1 MSQRAVDF
9 VHMWIS
15 ANIHPRD
22 FIYEMHDTRSKK
34 YAAECRKH
42 AVAVGISLAEVRKS
56 FDDLETVMARAMEKA
71 VEQESKWPAE
81 KDD

>member
-15 ANIHPRD
+15 ANIHPQE
-22 FIYEMHDTRSKK
+22 FIYDMRDTKSKK

-42 AVAVGISLAEVRKS
+42 AVAVGISVAEMRKT
-56 FDDLETVMARAMEKA
+56 FDDLETVMAGAMEKA
-71 VEQESKWPAE
+71 VEQESKWAAQ